1 MAGLYIHIPF
11 CESRCIYCGF
21 YSTTSLKLRDAY
33 INALCKE
40 MELRP
45 LSAEIGEEERI
56 QTIYLGGGTP
66 SQLSGEQ
73 LTRLFDNI
81 SLYST
86 QQDRKDDGKGYRQQD
101 GKNSNFSDDME
112 VTMECNPDDV
122 TEDFCETLRHLP
134 VNRISMGAQTF
145 SDQRLSFLHRRHT
158 ASEVR
163 AAVDRLRNIG
173 IRNISI
179 DLMFGFPG
187 ERLEQWTDD
196 IDQAI
201 GLGVEHISA
210 YSLMYEEGTRLY
222 KLLEAGKISE
232 IDEETSRRMYE
243 VLIQKLTE
251 AGYEHYEISNFARP
265 GFRSCHNS
273 SYWHETPYIGL
284 GAAAHSYKRK
294 SPNFERSWNVDNLS
308 TYINSIQQGKLP
320 AEHEVLDLRTRYN
333 DLITT
338 ALRTSDGIDIAL
350 VRKEFGE
357 KYEEQILRDAK
368 THIDRGLVKIKNG
381 KLSLTQQ
388 GLYISDDVMSDF
400 IIV

>member
-33 INALCKE
+33 IDALCKE

-81 SLYST
+81 SLYCT
-86 QQDRKDDGKGYRQQD
+86 QHDGKDEGKGYRQQD
-101 GKNSNFSDDME
+101 GKNSNLSDDME

-179 DLMFGFPG
+179 DLMFGFPN
-187 ERLEQWTDD
+187 EHLEQWTDD

-222 KLLEAGKISE
+222 KLLEAGKINE
-232 IDEETSRRMYE
+232 IDEETSREMYE
-243 VLIQKLTE
+243 VLIKKLTK

-265 GFRSCHNS
+265 GFRSRHNS

-294 SPNFERSWNVDNLS
+294 APDFERSWNVDNLS
-308 TYINSIQQGKLP
+308 TYINSILQGKLP
-320 AEHEVLDLRTRYN
+320 AEYEILDLRTRYN

-357 KYEEQILRDAK
+357 KYEEQLLRDAK
-368 THIDRGLVKIKNG
+368 TDIDRGMVKIKNG
-381 KLSLTQQ
+381 KLSLTHK

>member
-33 INALCKE
+33 IDALCKE

-45 LSAEIGEEERI
+45 LSAEIGEDERI
-56 QTIYLGGGTP
+56 ETIYLGGGTP

-81 SLYST
+81 SLYCHQHDGKDS
-86 QQDRKDDGKGYRQQD
+86 RKDGKD
-101 GKNSNFSDDME
+101 SNISADME

-122 TEDFCETLRHLP
+122 TEVFCETLRHLP

-163 AAVDRLRNIG
+163 TAVERLRNIG

-179 DLMFGFPG
+179 DLMFGFPD
-187 ERLEQWTDD
+187 ESLEQWADD

-222 KLLEAGKISE
+222 RLLEAGKISE
-232 IDEETSRRMYE
+232 IDEETSREMYE

-251 AGYEHYEISNFARP
+251 AGYEHYEISNFARL
-265 GFRSCHNS
+265 GFRSRHNS

-294 SPNFERSWNVDNLS
+294 SPDFERSWNVDNLS
-308 TYINSIQQGKLP
+308 AYINSIQQGKLP
-320 AEHEVLDLRTRYN
+320 AEHEILDLRTRYN

-338 ALRTSDGIDIAL
+338 ALRTCDGIDIAL

-357 KYEEQILRDAK
+357 KFEEQLLRDAK
-368 THIDRGLVKIKNG
+368 THIDRGMVKIKNG
-381 KLSLTQQ
+381 KLSLTHK